1 LPVINSSIAMHAIM
15 AGAWMIPVADRISHC
30 EMLDS
35 SREKH
40 APAHPY
46 LGSHFEKY
54 HSVSWNDKD
63 K

>member
-1 LPVINSSIAMHAIM
+1 MHAIM
-15 AGAWMIPVADRISHC
+15 AGGWMIATATPISQC
-30 EMLDS
+30 EMVVS

-46 LGSHFEKY
+46 LVSHFEKY